1 MPRADLFVADAP
13 GAAFQPSLLEGTP
26 LREVEFVVVDLET
39 TGGSPNAERITEVGA
54 VRVRG
59 GEVLG
64 EFATLV
70 NPGRPIP
77 PTITVLTGITDAMV
91 VTAPR
96 EEEVLP
102 SFLEFARGAVIVA
115 ALYFGLERT
124 KELVRQTI
132 FELAVDRSDE
142 MRAKARAEGVCFDTV
157 KDFRSVTDLP
167 KCGWIPEWGADHC
180 PYGQVWREYA
190 KEYPWF
196 LELAPYYCDVI
207 DTTTIENFSCHL
219 SHRLVQNVIISGESC
234 EREYFE
240 SEKVREGAFTYG
252 SKND

>member
-1 MPRADLFVADAP
+1 METGAYEYRENAP
-13 GAAFQPSLLEGTP
+13 
-26 LREVEFVVVDLET
+26 
-39 TGGSPNAERITEVGA
+39 
-54 VRVRG
+54 
-59 GEVLG
+59 
-64 EFATLV
+64 
-70 NPGRPIP
+70 
-77 PTITVLTGITDAMV
+77 
-91 VTAPR
+91 
-96 EEEVLP
+96 EEEKKRWKERYEKLSEPV
-102 SFLEFARGAVIVA
+102 ERRQMVYEIRKAARQFAM
-115 ALYFGLERT
+115 LYFHFCKTLYDTFGLERT

-167 KCGWIPEWGADHC
+167 KCGWVPEWGADHC

-207 DTTTIENFSCHL
+207 DTTTIENFSRHL

>member
-1 MPRADLFVADAP
+1 METGAYEYRENAP
-13 GAAFQPSLLEGTP
+13 
-26 LREVEFVVVDLET
+26 
-39 TGGSPNAERITEVGA
+39 
-54 VRVRG
+54 
-59 GEVLG
+59 
-64 EFATLV
+64 
-70 NPGRPIP
+70 
-77 PTITVLTGITDAMV
+77 
-91 VTAPR
+91 
-96 EEEVLP
+96 EEEKKRWKERYEKLSEPV
-102 SFLEFARGAVIVA
+102 ERRQMVYEIRKVARQFAI
-115 ALYFGLERT
+115 LYFYFCKTLYDTFGLERT

-207 DTTTIENFSCHL
+207 DTTTIENFSRHL